1 MPSFINEIKF
11 QTSLKRKTD
20 GITLLE
26 IQDLSTNQQIK
37 FGVTIDWKEANGQII
52 ISNSTAIMPA
62 INITKSGFQ
71 IDRTDDINGT
81 QTINYIAINKA
92 YI

>member
-37 FGVTIDWKEANGQII
+37 FGVTIDWKEVNGTII
-52 ISNSTAIMPA
+52 IDH
-62 INITKSGFQ
+62 ITGLEP
-71 IDRTDDINGT
+71 
-81 QTINYIAINKA
+81 NKK
-92 YI
+92 YKIKILQV